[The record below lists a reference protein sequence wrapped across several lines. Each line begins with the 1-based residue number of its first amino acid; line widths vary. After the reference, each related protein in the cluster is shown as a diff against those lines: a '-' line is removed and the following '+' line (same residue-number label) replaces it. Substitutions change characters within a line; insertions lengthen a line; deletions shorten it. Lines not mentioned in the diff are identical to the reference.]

1 MSSSSSSSSSS
12 SKNTNVGR
20 TAFRRNIEPTETLA
34 GLCIKYNIAMAD
46 IHRANNGT
54 LVNENTAHAKGW
66 VMIPYFDRDGK
77 KINNDSETK
86 PSTSSS
92 SEKAIDKLRRH
103 YSLPGTPEKGTT
115 TKTNTNTAKD
125 DDDEK
130 EAHKKEIEVIDTIRY
145 EYKPAEKKGEY
156 GKSETKTRKKEREKE
171 NDVNSNSNDASQ
183 KSQHATVANGY
194 GPSSMFARDK
204 PLFTPHKEKPA
215 AAAEAITMEGTGIRA
230 AMKYKSKTLFSKLKS
245 KALHLTADLREE
257 KRADSPN
264 FRESLNDI
272 RGPPPKGKGD

>member
-1 MSSSSSSSSSS
+1 MSSNSTS
-12 SKNTNVGR
+12 SKNNVGT

-77 KINNDSETK
+77 KIVDDSEKK
-86 PSTSSS
+86 PSSSLSS

-103 YSLPGTPEKGTT
+103 YQLPGTPEKGTT
-115 TKTNTNTAKD
+115 TETKTNTEAA
-125 DDDEK
+125 DDEK
-130 EAHKKEIEVIDTIRY
+130 EAQKEIEVIDTIRY

-171 NDVNSNSNDASQ
+171 NDVKSNSNDAFQ

-257 KRADSPN
+257 KRAASPN

>member
-1 MSSSSSSSSSS
+1 MSSNSTS
-12 SKNTNVGR
+12 SKNNVGT

-77 KINNDSETK
+77 KIVDDSEKK
-86 PSTSSS
+86 PSSSLSS

-103 YSLPGTPEKGTT
+103 YQLPGTPERGTT
-115 TKTNTNTAKD
+115 TKTKTNTEAA
-125 DDDEK
+125 DDEK
-130 EAHKKEIEVIDTIRY
+130 EAQKEIEVIDTIRY

-171 NDVNSNSNDASQ
+171 NDVKSNSNDASQ

-194 GPSSMFARDK
+194 GPSSMFARDE

-257 KRADSPN
+257 KRAASPN

>member
-1 MSSSSSSSSSS
+1 MSSNSTS
-12 SKNTNVGR
+12 SKNNVGT

-77 KINNDSETK
+77 KIVDDSEKK
-86 PSTSSS
+86 PSSSLSS

-103 YSLPGTPEKGTT
+103 YQLPGTPERGTT
-115 TKTNTNTAKD
+115 TKTKTNTEAA
-125 DDDEK
+125 DDEK
-130 EAHKKEIEVIDTIRY
+130 EAQKEIEVIDTIRY

-171 NDVNSNSNDASQ
+171 NDVKSNSNDASK

-257 KRADSPN
+257 KRAASPN

>member
-1 MSSSSSSSSSS
+1 
-12 SKNTNVGR
+12 
-20 TAFRRNIEPTETLA
+20 
-34 GLCIKYNIAMAD
+34 
-46 IHRANNGT
+46 
-54 LVNENTAHAKGW
+54 
-66 VMIPYFDRDGK
+66 
-77 KINNDSETK
+77 
-86 PSTSSS
+86 
-92 SEKAIDKLRRH
+92 
-103 YSLPGTPEKGTT
+103 
-115 TKTNTNTAKD
+115 
-125 DDDEK
+125 
-130 EAHKKEIEVIDTIRY
+130 VIDTIRY

>member
-1 MSSSSSSSSSS
+1 MSSSSSSS
-12 SKNTNVGR
+12 SKNNNVGI
-20 TAFRRNIEPTETLA
+20 TAFRRNVEPTETLA

-86 PSTSSS
+86 PSSSS

-115 TKTNTNTAKD
+115 TKTNTNTAK

-183 KSQHATVANGY
+183 KSQHATVANEY
-194 GPSSMFARDK
+194 GPTSMFARDK

-257 KRADSPN
+257 KRAASPN

>member
-1 MSSSSSSSSSS
+1 MSSPSSSS
-12 SKNTNVGR
+12 SKNNNVGI

-77 KINNDSETK
+77 KINNDSEKK
-86 PSTSSS
+86 PSSSS

-103 YSLPGTPEKGTT
+103 YQLPGTPEKGTT
-115 TKTNTNTAKD
+115 TKTKTKTNAGA

-130 EAHKKEIEVIDTIRY
+130 EAQKEIEVIDTIRY

-171 NDVNSNSNDASQ
+171 KENDVKSNSNDASQ

-257 KRADSPN
+257 KRAASPN

>member
-1 MSSSSSSSSSS
+1 
-12 SKNTNVGR
+12 
-20 TAFRRNIEPTETLA
+20 
-34 GLCIKYNIAMAD
+34 MAD

-77 KINNDSETK
+77 KINNDSEKK
-86 PSTSSS
+86 PSSSS

-103 YSLPGTPEKGTT
+103 YQLPGTPEKGTT
-115 TKTNTNTAKD
+115 TKTKTKTNAGA

-130 EAHKKEIEVIDTIRY
+130 EAQKEIEVIDTIRY

-171 NDVNSNSNDASQ
+171 KENDVKSNSNDASQ

-257 KRADSPN
+257 KRAASPN

>member
-1 MSSSSSSSSSS
+1 MSSNSTS
-12 SKNTNVGR
+12 SKNNVGT

-77 KINNDSETK
+77 KIVDDSEKK
-86 PSTSSS
+86 PSSSLSS

-103 YSLPGTPEKGTT
+103 YQLPGTPERGTT
-115 TKTNTNTAKD
+115 TKTKTNTEAA
-125 DDDEK
+125 DDEK
-130 EAHKKEIEVIDTIRY
+130 EAQKEIEVIDTIRY

-171 NDVNSNSNDASQ
+171 NDVKSNSNDASQ

-257 KRADSPN
+257 KRAASPN

>member
-1 MSSSSSSSSSS
+1 MSSNSTS
-12 SKNTNVGR
+12 SKNNVGT

-77 KINNDSETK
+77 KIVDDSEKK
-86 PSTSSS
+86 PSSSLSS

-103 YSLPGTPEKGTT
+103 YQLPGTPEKGTT
-115 TKTNTNTAKD
+115 TKTKTNTEAA
-125 DDDEK
+125 DDEK
-130 EAHKKEIEVIDTIRY
+130 EAQKEIEVIDTIRY

-171 NDVNSNSNDASQ
+171 NDVKSNSNDASK

-257 KRADSPN
+257 KRAASPN